1 MPGIIPKAGLFLPP
15 FTHKE
20 TKAQKGKVTAVK
32 LLRFEV
38 SSTEVKGF
46 PGGASGKEPTYQC
59 RRHETQVRPL
69 GQEDPLEEGMATL

>member
-38 SSTEVKGF
+38 SSIEVKGF

-59 RRHETQVRPL
+59 RRQKRFEFDSWVGKIPWRKK
-69 GQEDPLEEGMATL
+69 